1 MERNDCWVGLQQVY
15 PIAFRDVMP
24 IDGAPR
30 YVALMNH
37 ESDVIDAYS
46 TDGIL
51 KKYDLVVLE
60 DDKEFFL
67 PYHAI
72 PIVNN
77 RILEEFPEVVPVL
90 EELSCY
96 LSDDVMREL
105 NYKVDEEQQR
115 PEDVASNFLV
125 QNNLIHEK

>member
-1 MERNDCWVGLQQVY
+1 
-15 PIAFRDVMP
+15 MP

-30 YVALMNH
+30 YVALTNH

-46 TDGIL
+46 TDGLL

-60 DDKEFFL
+60 DDKGFFL

-77 RILEEFPEVVPVL
+77 RVLEEFPEVVPIL
-90 EELSCY
+90 EELSNY

-115 PEDVASNFLV
+115 PEDVARDFLI
-125 QNNLIHEK
+125 QNSLITEK